1 MKGLINI
8 KRNDNKCFLRCHLRH
23 LNPLK
28 VHPEKTKKFSD
39 LDYKDIEFPVSR
51 NDFGKI
57 EKKNNTCINVFF
69 YENNLVYPV
78 NISDE
83 KFKNCMDLLM
93 ITDDN
98 KSHFVYIKHF
108 NRFICNKTKSK
119 NKNHF

>member
-8 KRNDNKCFLRCHLRH
+8 KRNDNKCFLWCHFRH

-39 LDYKDIEFPVSR
+39 LDYKGIEFPVSR